1 MCSTRG
7 SRSIST
13 RASTRSTRWTG
24 RCRRSTASASSIP
37 APPSRPRSWCKTSSD
52 GRRIWTRS
60 RNGWASSSRTRPS
73 NQLNHINYLYG
84 FSPGRRS
91 TGGRAPLQF
100 TGSYSMKYLFATLLL
115 GVSAASVYAQTEDAA
130 PAAAAAAADAAPVV
144 EVSSVKN
151 PELKSYRQMLKGVD
165 AFKQFHAL
173 APATDLK
180 FVLVADDSA
189 VKLQDVTLRIAGDS
203 TSIPVPLASD
213 GTFTLEKIQA
223 AVDDNADI
231 VSNKKKNLLHWH
243 ADIRTPK
250 VPENARRLGDLRLEC
265 EISWAVRQDEMSFF
279 VRNGIKL
286 AGGLC
291 HSTHIMLHYQA
302 PRALASVTLVSGD
315 RREAL
320 TVSKKEPRV
329 FMPPLSDTSW
339 NDDALIEYEYAD
351 SKKL

>member
-1 MCSTRG
+1 M
-7 SRSIST
+7 
-13 RASTRSTRWTG
+13 
-24 RCRRSTASASSIP
+24 
-37 APPSRPRSWCKTSSD
+37 
-52 GRRIWTRS
+52 
-60 RNGWASSSRTRPS
+60 
-73 NQLNHINYLYG
+73 
-84 FSPGRRS
+84 
-91 TGGRAPLQF
+91 GGRAPFQL
-100 TGSYSMKYLFATLLL
+100 TCSHTMKYLLATLAL
-115 GVSAASVYAQTEDAA
+115 GLSTAGAHAQTEDAT
-130 PAAAAAAADAAPVV
+130 PPAAAADAAPVV

-223 AVDDNADI
+223 AIDDNADI

-351 SKKL
+351 GKKL

>member
-1 MCSTRG
+1 
-7 SRSIST
+7 
-13 RASTRSTRWTG
+13 
-24 RCRRSTASASSIP
+24 
-37 APPSRPRSWCKTSSD
+37 
-52 GRRIWTRS
+52 
-60 RNGWASSSRTRPS
+60 
-73 NQLNHINYLYG
+73 
-84 FSPGRRS
+84 
-91 TGGRAPLQF
+91 
-100 TGSYSMKYLFATLLL
+100 MKYLLATLVLSL
-115 GVSAASVYAQTEDAA
+115 STAGAHAQTDDAAA
-130 PAAAAAAADAAPVV
+130 PAANVAAAADTAPVV

-165 AFKQFHAL
+165 AFREYHPL
-173 APATDLK
+173 APATALK

-189 VKLQDVTLRIAGDS
+189 VKLDDVTLRIAGDT
-203 TSIPVPLASD
+203 TSIPVPLAKD

-223 AVDDNADI
+223 AIDDNADI

-243 ADIRTPK
+243 ADIRTPN
-250 VPENARRLGDLRLEC
+250 VPENTRRLGDLRLEC

-302 PRALASVTLVSGD
+302 SRALASVTLVSGD

-320 TVSKKEPRV
+320 VISKKEPRV

>member
-13 RASTRSTRWTG
+13 RVSTRSIRWTG

-37 APPSRPRSWCKTSSD
+37 APPSRPRSWCRTSSD

-60 RNGWASSSRTRPS
+60 RSGWASSSRTRPS
-73 NQLNHINYLYG
+73 KQLNRINYLYG
-84 FSPGRRS
+84 FPPDRHNM
-91 TGGRAPLQF
+91 GGRAPFQL
-100 TGSYSMKYLFATLLL
+100 TCSHTMKYLLATLAL
-115 GVSAASVYAQTEDAA
+115 GLSTAGAHAQTEDAT
-130 PAAAAAAADAAPVV
+130 PPAAAADAAPVV

-180 FVLVADDSA
+180 FVLLADDS
-189 VKLQDVTLRIAGDS
+189 
-203 TSIPVPLASD
+203 
-213 GTFTLEKIQA
+213 TFTLEKIQA
-223 AVDDNADI
+223 AIDDNADI